1 MGGVEGGWTGRHG
14 VGWWEKMVPG
24 GVLNTQE
31 KGLQLRML
39 PAVPSARPPG
49 TATWHCHQPPPL
61 AARLPVILLA
71 SSLSFHPFSSHHSL
85 FSLLRSPQ
93 SFTPSAPH
101 PWWPPLLPRSPPASS
116 LAHFRVTPA
125 APHPCC
131 RPPPA
136 PQADFVEKSVPV
148 LPISGWMGDNLIKK
162 STNMTWWNGCDA
174 ECPDKKKVHITTLL
188 EALNDF
194 VQVTRASF
202 HPSPPPIPLLAPC
215 GGGCQLGAGGCLLAP
230 WPAWPSGW
238 PA

>member
-1 MGGVEGGWTGRHG
+1 MGWGGGRKWCPVGCSTPRRRAFSCECCLPCHLHG
-14 VGWWEKMVPG
+14 H
-24 GVLNTQE
+24 LAQ
-31 KGLQLRML
+31 
-39 PAVPSARPPG
+39 PPG
-49 TATWHCHQPPPL
+49 TATSPLPSLPDCPSSYSPPPCRFTL
-61 AARLPVILLA
+61 SRLTTPFFPCFVPHSRSPPPHLTPGGPH
-71 SSLSFHPFSSHHSL
+71 SSLPL
-85 FSLLRSPQ
+85 
-93 SFTPSAPH
+93 
-101 PWWPPLLPRSPPASS
+101 PPLLPSLTFVSPP
-116 LAHFRVTPA
+116 L
-125 APHPCC
+125 HPCC